1 MKKIFVM
8 DDDVNIALLIKKYL
22 ENEGF
27 AAEVFHNGEDAL
39 GAVSRSEPDMYVLD
53 IMMPGTG
60 GLDLC
65 REIRKK
71 GNTPIIFVSAKGEE
85 LDRVLGLELGA
96 DDYLTKPFSPR
107 ELVVRVKNIFRRLS
121 ESRTA
126 AEYRVAD
133 LTVNPGMRSARV
145 GDKEVDLTAK
155 EYQLLELLA
164 VNPGYAFSRQ
174 QILDRV
180 WGIDYV
186 GDNRAVDDLVKRVRK
201 KIKEQG
207 SSAQIS
213 TVWGYGYKIN
223 G

>member
-1 MKKIFVM
+1 MKKIFVV
-8 DDDVNIALLIKKYL
+8 DDDVNIAELIRKYL
-22 ENEGF
+22 EKEGLGV
-27 AAEVFHNGEDAL
+27 EVFHSGDHVLQAI
-39 GAVSRSEPDMYVLD
+39 SRSEPDMYVLD

-85 LDRVLGLELGA
+85 FDRVLGLELGA

-121 ESRTA
+121 DPKTTT
-126 AEYRVAD
+126 EYSVAD
-133 LTVNPGMRSARV
+133 LAVIPQRRAARV
-145 GDKEVDLTAK
+145 GDNEIELTSK

-164 VNPGYAFSRQ
+164 GNPGYAFSRQ

-180 WGIDYV
+180 WGIDYI
-186 GDNRAVDDLVKRVRK
+186 GDARAVDDLVKRLRK
-201 KIKEQG
+201 KIREQG
-207 SSAQIS
+207 SSVQIS
-213 TVWGYGYKIN
+213 TVWGYGYKIH

>member
-1 MKKIFVM
+1 MKKIFVV
-8 DDDVNIALLIKKYL
+8 DDDVNIAELIRKYL
-22 ENEGF
+22 EKEGF
-27 AAEVFHNGEDAL
+27 GADVFHSGEHVLEAI
-39 GAVSRSEPDMYVLD
+39 SRNEPDMYILD

-85 LDRVLGLELGA
+85 FDRVLGLELGA

-121 ESRTA
+121 EPRANT
-126 AEYRVAD
+126 EYSVAD
-133 LTVNPGMRSARV
+133 LAVIPQRRAARV
-145 GDKEVDLTAK
+145 GVNEIELTSK

-164 VNPGYAFSRQ
+164 GNPGFAFSRQ

-180 WGIDYV
+180 WGIDYI
-186 GDNRAVDDLVKRVRK
+186 GDARAVDDLVKRLRK
-201 KIKEQG
+201 KIREQG
-207 SSAQIS
+207 SSVQIS
-213 TVWGYGYKIN
+213 TVWGYGYKMH